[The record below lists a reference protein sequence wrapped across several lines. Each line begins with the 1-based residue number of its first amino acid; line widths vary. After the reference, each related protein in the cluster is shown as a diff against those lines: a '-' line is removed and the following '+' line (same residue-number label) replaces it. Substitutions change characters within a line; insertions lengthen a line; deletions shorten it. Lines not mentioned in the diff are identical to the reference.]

1 MTLLEGHQVQETKF
15 HQLKNVETP
24 LTKSEISM
32 IKTIIYTRADR
43 IIFQDA
49 INVSLCFV

>member
-1 MTLLEGHQVQETKF
+1 MALLEGHQVQKTKL

-32 IKTIIYTRADR
+32 IKPLVYTRVAR